1 MRRSAL
7 IPAYNEALSIQSVLT
22 GLQCVLP
29 GIHVLVVDDGSSDGT
44 AELAREAGAEVLQR
58 QHGGYARALCSGYR
72 HLLAQSVEQV
82 IQLDADGQ
90 HPPEAA
96 PNLLAHLDEAN
107 WVVGSRADTRSPA
120 PFSRRMGNAAL
131 GCAVRALTQVPLADV
146 TSGFWALD
154 AHALKV
160 FATHFPADVADANIR
175 VMAAKKGLVIAERP
189 VRMPPRIEGDSMH
202 DGWVGLSN
210 WGRSVRAVWR
220 ASRASA

>member
-7 IPAYNEALSIQSVLT
+7 IPAYNEAHSIQSVLR
-22 GLQCVLP
+22 GLSQCLP
-29 GIHVLVVDDGSSDGT
+29 GIHLLVVDDGSSDGT

-72 HLLAQSVEQV
+72 HLVAQSVDQV

-96 PNLLAHLDEAN
+96 AALLAHLDEAN
-107 WVVGSRADTRSPA
+107 WVVGSRSRTRSPA
-120 PFSRRMGNAAL
+120 PLSRRMGNAAL

-154 AHALKV
+154 HAALRV
-160 FATHFPADVADANIR
+160 FAAHFPTDVADANIR
-175 VMAAKKGLVIAERP
+175 VMAARKGLVIAERP
-189 VRMPPRIEGDSMH
+189 VQMALRTEGESMH
-202 DGWVGLSN
+202 DGWVGFSN

-220 ASRASA
+220 ASRTNP